1 MKPAVHTKASTNYN
15 YSSQDIEIVD
25 AARNKEAGYKC
36 LSGTNILVKEDGRPI
51 NDKYT
56 IIKMPDVTID
66 QDIGLMLKA
75 NLEDLKSREAQ
86 NIFPAKILF
95 PYQRPNPNHWN
106 VGEIIIENEGG
117 GLSVTACAYDPYGYK
132 NPFSENTR
140 TTLEA
145 SFSSVFT
152 EKDLIQYNYTDN
164 KPKIG
169 IVQRSNVACGAY
181 TAHALHNLKTKD
193 PSQIWEGLDLGEKD
207 GLRDLN
213 LRLSDEELVKK
224 HNTGQYRN
232 FLSDSGIIKPY
243 SKSSAVVRQ
252 EKLIVDNLIDDIKGM
267 KYTLNQLTTI
277 GQIFGTAKDNTAR
290 DSTVDT
296 GIAIQI
302 LSAKLRQYPELRK
315 KFFKYESSNELEITT
330 GSFEDVSN
338 AFNKAFLSRDA
349 SVARAH
355 NSSVSTSPTSN
366 SGTSSYVSDP
376 EKSRKKT
383 TVVSDFT
390 APEEVVIE
398 PVKQYQVSDSSI
410 EEEITEVRSLGDVES
425 EFSDSNNGFDIS
437 STYTDSVVSEEDE
450 MSDTASQSSI
460 KSDRSNRTD
469 IETDSEYEEEQYNY
483 SKRGDSSFNRMDDQL
498 RSDLEESLKDN
509 IEDEMV
515 SLPDFG
521 SSDTFAKTA
530 QNIRDDARLAQYDDD
545 IKDETRLWVDH
556 EEECKDEVFFNKISG
571 AIAKFAKINIEI
583 NKDKDLEYLNEA
595 SNSDDK
601 SSYIWNHKSMTTLD
615 RRVLVD
621 FYNENNPDNT
631 IDFMSLFKKTS
642 ISNPSLRVEGQ
653 GYKFDIEKMDKISE
667 ILEFVLPSKSVES
680 AQASPVLSRENSSE
694 IY

>member
-315 KFFKYESSNELEITT
+315 KFFKYESSNEIEITT

-437 STYTDSVVSEEDE
+437 STYTDSVVSDDDLDSIVSEEDE

-509 IEDEMV
+509 IEDEIV

-545 IKDETRLWVDH
+545 IKDATRLWVDH

-601 SSYIWNHKSMTTLD
+601 SSYI
-615 RRVLVD
+615 
-621 FYNENNPDNT
+621 
-631 IDFMSLFKKTS
+631 
-642 ISNPSLRVEGQ
+642 
-653 GYKFDIEKMDKISE
+653 
-667 ILEFVLPSKSVES
+667 
-680 AQASPVLSRENSSE
+680 
-694 IY
+694 